1 MAIWVLMVAEIVA
14 EMVDEIADEIANG
27 MVARILQK

>member
-14 EMVDEIADEIANG
+14 EMVAEIADEIANG